1 MAIGTPFDQFTQGG
15 NYYNTGAVLNI
26 PTTGSNTGLPREGN
40 NPPQPLSADLSNLLR
55 NLPISTPFD
64 TYANRGMPFD
74 INRDVSN
81 GLAQPT
87 GGFFSNVLGGLG
99 DFFGS
104 QTGGNLLNTGA
115 LVGLN
120 EYQRNQLQK
129 IGRETQRSAQGIGE
143 AAAAGSRF
151 VPFTVTGT
159 TGGQAITTPEG
170 GASLTLSP
178 QEQALQNQLF
188 GGASQFYGQ
197 AQQPIAQTEQD
208 IYNRML
214 ELAAPQR
221 ERDRL
226 MTEERLA
233 AQGRLGTSS
242 AAYGGATPEQLA
254 LANAQ
259 QEQLN
264 QLGLQARGQALAEQQ
279 QAADL
284 GSGMFTQAYLPQA
297 QQLNLL
303 NAGTQTAGLAD
314 IGRRF
319 GTNLQT
325 EAGLTGLEVLL
336 QSELGATNLTSNYI
350 NALTSLIAQQQ
361 AAQAAANKGA
371 GTTNLLGDLV
381 SKGLGGLG
389 GLFDNLLGD

>member
-15 NYYNTGAVLNI
+15 NYYNGLDNA
-26 PTTGSNTGLPREGN
+26 SNSL
-40 NPPQPLSADLSNLLR
+40 PQPVSADFSNLLR

-64 TYANRGMPFD
+64 SFASGGNYYNTGAAGAVN
-74 INRDVSN
+74 SA
-81 GLAQPT
+81 LAQPAG

-129 IGRETQRSAQGIGE
+129 IGRETQRGAQGIGE

-214 ELAAPQR
+214 ALAAPQR

-264 QLGLQARGQALAEQQ
+264 QLGLQARGQALSEQQ
-279 QAADL
+279 QAASL

-303 NAGTQTAGLAD
+303 GAGTGTAGLAD

-319 GTNLQT
+319 GTNLQA
-325 EAGLTGLEVLL
+325 EAGLTGLDALL
-336 QSELGATNLTSNYI
+336 QSELGATNLTGNYI

-361 AAQAAANKGA
+361 AAQAAANQGA

-381 SKGLGGLG
+381 NKGLGSLG
-389 GLFDNLLGD
+389 GLFDNLFGG